1 MNEGRATCCCCGGEG
16 ALEAGHEPP
25 GSQRTVAVGLRAG
38 RWCPEKEEDFEKG
51 WLSSLEQVTRERG
64 ERYS

>member
-1 MNEGRATCCCCGGEG
+1 MRAGPPAAVAVGRG
-16 ALEAGHEPP
+16 LLRQDMDPP

-51 WLSSLEQVTRERG
+51 WLSSLGQVTRERG
-64 ERYS
+64 EGYS